1 VKIYI
6 VTIVNDL
13 MGVFMSTSYKK
24 FQIINIIAIV
34 STIAMNALANI
45 IPFNGVNTGQ
55 VADVFF
61 SYFTPAGYVFS
72 IWSIIYTLLIIFI
85 AYQARSSQV
94 NAEYLGKIG
103 YMYLINGLFNIGW
116 LLLFHYAVGN
126 TVLLLLT
133 EPLMIGILV
142 TLLYMY
148 VKLEIGVKEVPLN
161 LKAAVHLP
169 ISVYVGW
176 ISVATIANTAS
187 VLNEFLA
194 IPLDTQYLWTALV
207 LVVALLLAII
217 MLVMR
222 KDIAYALVVV
232 WASIG
237 IYVKWTTVEIIPLI
251 FWTALIVAIVVLI
264 AIILVPLIL
273 RKNPVNYYLVRG

>member
-1 VKIYI
+1 MIDNYRR
-6 VTIVNDL
+6 
-13 MGVFMSTSYKK
+13 
-24 FQIINIIAIV
+24 FQVINIIAVV

-45 IPFNGVNTGQ
+45 IPFNGVNTGE

-103 YMYLINGLFNIGW
+103 YMYLINGLFNISW

-133 EPLMIGILV
+133 EPLMIGILA
-142 TLLYMY
+142 TLLFMY
-148 VKLEIGVKEVPLN
+148 VKLEIGIKEVPRN
-161 LKAAVHLP
+161 LKVAVHLP

-187 VLNEFLA
+187 VLNEFLV

-222 KDIAYALVVV
+222 KDIAYALVVA
-232 WASIG
+232 WAAIG
-237 IYVKWTTVEIIPLI
+237 IYVKWTTVEVIPLI
-251 FWTALIVAIVVLI
+251 YWTALAVAVVTLLAILLI
-264 AIILVPLIL
+264 PLIR
-273 RKNPVNYYLVRG
+273 RKNPVQYYQVRT